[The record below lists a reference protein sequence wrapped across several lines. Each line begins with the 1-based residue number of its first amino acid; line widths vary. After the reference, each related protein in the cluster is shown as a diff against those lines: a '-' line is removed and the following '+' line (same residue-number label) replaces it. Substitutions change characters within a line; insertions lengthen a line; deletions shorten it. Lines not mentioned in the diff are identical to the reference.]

1 MRIGDCRL
9 RYLLAALLL
18 VLELSAGVA
27 VARADDVAG
36 SVTQVTGK
44 AEIQRGSTKIAVT
57 AGMPVQ
63 LHDQVSTAA
72 GGQLTLKMI
81 DGSML
86 TLNESSKLVIDE
98 NVVSGG
104 VRSSTT
110 VGLLGGSL
118 RSLVTTVARSAGTTT
133 FKVETPNAIAGV
145 RGTEFTT
152 SYSDGTARKG
162 FTNCL
167 KFTDV
172 TASSGKVVLANN
184 PPKPGVEVAV
194 TPGHKATVACGAAPI
209 LTTYRSARQ
218 LDRGGYR
225 GNGGFGR
232 SRRGRGYRWH
242 HRGSHRRHQRGRWWR
257 SDRCDCEPVAVMRA
271 AANATL
277 RADATS
283 VAWRARAG
291 MPNRPE
297 RPPG

>member
-1 MRIGDCRL
+1 MPGQILYWLKFSDFGGDTTGGGGTMRIGDCRL

-18 VLELSAGVA
+18 VVELSAGAA

-36 SVTQVTGK
+36 TVTQVTGN
-44 AEIQRGSTKIAVT
+44 AQIQRGATKIT
-57 AGMPVQ
+57 ITTGMPVA

-81 DGSML
+81 DGSTL
-86 TLNESSKLVIDE
+86 TLSESSKLTIDE

-110 VGLLGGSL
+110 VGLLGGGL
-118 RSLVTTVARSAGTTT
+118 RSLVTTVARSAGTST
-133 FKVETPNAIAGV
+133 FKVQTPNAIAGV
-145 RGTEFTT
+145 RGTDFST

-172 TASSGKVVLANN
+172 TTSSGKVVLANN

-209 LTTYRSARQ
+209 LTSSGVLGSLT
-218 LDRGGYR
+218 GGVTAETAAL
-225 GNGGFGR
+225 GALGAAGIIGGVTAGVIEGT
-232 SRRGRGYRWH
+232 SGG
-242 HRGSHRRHQRGRWWR
+242 GGGG
-257 SDRCDCEPVAVMRA
+257 AVTASPFR
-271 AANATL
+271 
-277 RADATS
+277 
-283 VAWRARAG
+283 
-291 MPNRPE
+291 
-297 RPPG
+297 